1 MAGLWNDPH
10 VQDPADLLLDRLER
24 EQIELVR
31 RNGLRLLKLVNA
43 LLDFS
48 RLEAGKIQAHYE
60 PIDIA
65 AYTAELA
72 STFQSA
78 MDKAGLRYVIDCA
91 PVAAPTF
98 VDREMWEKIV
108 LNLLSNA
115 LKFTPRGGK
124 VELDGWME
132 PGGGIA
138 FFPKK
143 PTPETETCSS
153 YAITPP
159 TGMA

>member
-1 MAGLWNDPH
+1 VRALEREKRRAEALAEIDRAKTAFFSNASHEFRTPLTLMLSPLEDILLHGAVAG
-10 VQDPADLLLDRLER
+10 RLSVER

-78 MDKAGLRYVIDCA
+78 MDRPACA
-91 PVAAPTF
+91 
-98 VDREMWEKIV
+98 M
-108 LNLLSNA
+108 
-115 LKFTPRGGK
+115 
-124 VELDGWME
+124 
-132 PGGGIA
+132 
-138 FFPKK
+138 
-143 PTPETETCSS
+143 
-153 YAITPP
+153 
-159 TGMA
+159 

>member
-1 MAGLWNDPH
+1 MAPSRG
-10 VQDPADLLLDRLER
+10 RLSVER

-31 RNGLRLLKLVNA
+31 RNGLRLLKLVNT

-48 RLEAGKIQAHYE
+48 RLEAGRIQAHYE

-91 PVAAPTF
+91 PLAATDLCRSRH
-98 VDREMWEKIV
+98 VGEDRPQFDFERFQV
-108 LNLLSNA
+108 HL
-115 LKFTPRGGK
+115 
-124 VELDGWME
+124 
-132 PGGGIA
+132 
-138 FFPKK
+138 
-143 PTPETETCSS
+143 
-153 YAITPP
+153 
-159 TGMA
+159 